1 MPVLHTKDMLRHS
14 YQRARRVTLAAMMY
28 TLLLTVVLVMK
39 LLRLHGPTGQEI
51 DINPHEVSS
60 LREPSEGSE
69 GHFGPGTQCLIF
81 MTNGKV
87 NAVTEHCENIR
98 GMIEEAKE

>member
-1 MPVLHTKDMLRHS
+1 MILIAT
-14 YQRARRVTLAAMMY
+14 AIAAFH
-28 TLLLTVVLVMK
+28 LIQ
-39 LLRLHGPTGQEI
+39 LHGPGGAEI
-51 DINPHEVSS
+51 DINPHEISS

-87 NAVTEHCENIR
+87 NAVKEACENIR
-98 GMIEEAKE
+98 AMIEEAKE

>member
-1 MPVLHTKDMLRHS
+1 
-14 YQRARRVTLAAMMY
+14 MMHG
-28 TLLLTVVLVMK
+28 LLLTVVIAMK
-39 LLRLHGPTGQEI
+39 LLRLHGPTGNEI
-51 DINPHEVSS
+51 DINPHEISS